1 MFASKENIVPHFKAI
16 CSVDQGSNVN
26 PRVRAIKSIVEKL
39 MSDEADR
46 GTCYYIDVD
55 PGMEASMLRGAG
67 INLGLPTVDFHL
79 AVCIDLHGLT
89 VSNEGR
95 AELIDYFA
103 DLTKEYFWYAQRES
117 NAQEKSKK
125 RTRRSRKTA

>member
-1 MFASKENIVPHFKAI
+1 
-16 CSVDQGSNVN
+16 
-26 PRVRAIKSIVEKL
+26 
-39 MSDEADR
+39 
-46 GTCYYIDVD
+46 
-55 PGMEASMLRGAG
+55 MLRGAG
-67 INLGLPTVDFHL
+67 INLGLPAVDFYL

-103 DLTKEYFWYAQRES
+103 DLTKEYFWYAQREI